1 MTAKLLSFG
10 LQGISGYLVEIEAS
24 VSWGLPALN
33 IVGLPD
39 SVVKESRERVKAAVK
54 NSGYDWPAERIT
66 ISLAPSAIRKEGPSF
81 DLGIALS
88 ILYATGQINLLG
100 PKDFLILGELS
111 LDGTIK
117 PIKGALPIAMEINK
131 YGYKNLLLPFE
142 NIKEASIISGIDCF
156 PVKTLKGAVELLNNP
171 QAKPFKT
178 DISTLF
184 NKPAI
189 YNMDFSEV
197 KGQYLAKRAIEVA
210 VAGGHNIAMIGPP
223 GSGKTMLAKRIPT
236 IMPELTLE
244 EALEL
249 TRLYSLTAGLP
260 EDGLLMI
267 NRPFR
272 SPHHTASNIALIGG
286 GLTPVP
292 GEISMAHNGVLFLD
306 ELPEFK
312 RASLESLRQP
322 LEEGRIN
329 ICRIRKNIS
338 FPASFLLVVA
348 FNPCPCGF
356 FGDPGKRCRC
366 NTTKVENYIGKLSGP
381 LLDRIDIH
389 IEMPRVKYTELS
401 DNKETEPSSEIK
413 LRVKK
418 ARLLQKDRFFSTG
431 EKIIYNAQMNNRLT
445 KKYCPLGEGAK
456 DLMRLALNELGLSV
470 RAYDKILKVSR
481 TIADLEDAKDIQERH
496 ISEAIQYRSLD
507 RKFL

>member
-10 LQGISGYLVEIEAS
+10 LQGISGYLVEIEVS
-24 VSWGLPALN
+24 ISWGLPALN

-54 NSGYDWPAERIT
+54 NSGYNWPAERIT
-66 ISLAPSAIRKEGPSF
+66 ISLAPSAIRKEGSSF

-88 ILYATGQINLLG
+88 ILYATGQITFPN

-117 PIKGALPIAMEINK
+117 PIKGVLPIAMEINK
-131 YGYKNLLLPFE
+131 YGYKNIVLPLE
-142 NIKEASIISGIDCF
+142 NIKEASIISEINCF
-156 PVKTLKGAVELLNNP
+156 PVKTLREAVELLNNP

-178 DISTLF
+178 DINALF
-184 NKPAI
+184 DRPTI
-189 YNMDFSEV
+189 YNIDFSEV
-197 KGQYLAKRAIEVA
+197 KGQYLAKRAIEIA

-244 EALEL
+244 ESLEL
-249 TRLYSLTAGLP
+249 TKLYSLTNLLSENNP
-260 EDGLLMI
+260 LMI

-272 SPHHTASNIALIGG
+272 SPHHTASNISLIGG
-286 GLTPVP
+286 GTTPTP

-312 RASLESLRQP
+312 RASIEALRQP
-322 LEEGRIN
+322 LEEGKIN
-329 ICRIRKNIS
+329 ICRIRKSLS

-356 FGDPGKRCRC
+356 FGDAAKRCRC
-366 NTTKVENYIGKLSGP
+366 NTTKIENYIGKLSGP

-401 DNKETEPSSEIK
+401 DNKEAEASSEIK
-413 LRVKK
+413 LRVKN
-418 ARLLQKDRFFSTG
+418 ARLVQKERFSKE
-431 EKIIYNAQMNNRLT
+431 EKIIYNARMDNRLT
-445 KKYCPLGEGAK
+445 KKYCSLGKEAK
-456 DLMRLALNELGLSV
+456 ELMSLALNELGLSV
-470 RAYDKILKVSR
+470 RAYDKILKISR
-481 TIADLEDAKDIQERH
+481 TIADLEGIKDIQEKH